1 MVGWPRSCGDR
12 FHGALFRACPA
23 QRQGNLLPDLL
34 RRVAALT
41 LVSALGIA
49 LLAPLAVESAPLPR
63 GDTRDS
69 LLDAGAA
76 VSALDRGSDGRER
89 LAALTL
95 LDRQRPIGAES
106 LTHAARAL
114 PTPASVQMQPMLVS
128 AATPLPTPV
137 PPEPA
142 PAVATAPPPP
152 PPPTPVS
159 GNSVSGLAT
168 WYCCSAGWTGE
179 AVVALPGA
187 LGGHYDAPPAA
198 RSVTICADRCATL
211 PVADYCG
218 CLWGTADQKVAD
230 LSPEAWAAISDADTS
245 AGVIRV
251 TVHLD

>member
-1 MVGWPRSCGDR
+1 
-12 FHGALFRACPA
+12 
-23 QRQGNLLPDLL
+23 LPDLL

-49 LLAPLAVESAPLPR
+49 LLAPLAVESAPLPPAA
-63 GDTRDS
+63 TPAS
-69 LLDAGAA
+69 MLDPGAA
-76 VSALDRGSDGRER
+76 MSVLDRGSDGRER

-95 LDRQRPIGAES
+95 LDEQRPIGAES
-106 LTHAARAL
+106 LTHEGRAL
-114 PTPASVQMQPMLVS
+114 PTPASIQMQPMLVS

-137 PPEPA
+137 APEPA
-142 PAVATAPPPP
+142 PAVAVAPPATTAPAPAPP
-152 PPPTPVS
+152 S
-159 GNSVSGLAT
+159 GSTVTGLAT

>member
-1 MVGWPRSCGDR
+1 MARNRAAPARS
-12 FHGALFRACPA
+12 
-23 QRQGNLLPDLL
+23 QGNLLPDLL

-49 LLAPLAVESAPLPR
+49 LLAPLAVESAPLP
-63 GDTRDS
+63 GATAPSS
-69 LLDAGAA
+69 LLDPGAA
-76 VSALDRGSDGRER
+76 TSILDRGTDGRER
-89 LAALTL
+89 MATLTL
-95 LDRQRPIGAES
+95 LDQARPIGAES
-106 LTHAARAL
+106 LTNQQRGL
-114 PTPASVQMQPMLVS
+114 PTPASVPMQATLVS

-142 PAVATAPPPP
+142 PAAASPPSPPPAAPPPAGGD
-152 PPPTPVS
+152 T
-159 GNSVSGLAT
+159 VSGLAT
-168 WYCCSAGWTGE
+168 WYCCTAGWTGE

-187 LGGHYDAPPAA
+187 LGGHYDARPAA
-198 RSVTICADRCATL
+198 RSVTVCADRCATL

-245 AGVIRV
+245 AGVIQV